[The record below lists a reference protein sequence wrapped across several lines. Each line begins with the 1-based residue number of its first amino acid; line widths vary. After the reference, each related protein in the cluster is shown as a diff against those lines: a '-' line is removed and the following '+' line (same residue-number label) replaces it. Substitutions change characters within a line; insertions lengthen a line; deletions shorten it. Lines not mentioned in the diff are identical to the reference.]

1 MDTKKR
7 MKMIRLDKMLA
18 HMGYGSRKEV
28 KELIRKGFVSV
39 DGEIVK
45 SDDIKVDESS
55 EIIIFDEKIKYEEF
69 IYIMLNKPQDVI
81 SATYDGNLPTVIDL
95 ISGYESRNL
104 FPIGRLDIDTLGLLI
119 LTNDGQLA
127 HKLLSPKNHVGKKY
141 YVKYDG
147 KYKDSFIDIF
157 KKGFQIDDYFTK
169 PAIFENLGNNEAYIT
184 IYEGKFHQIKRMMEY
199 VGCEV
204 TYLERIKFGNINL
217 DTSLKRGEYRLLTEE
232 EIASLKGN

>member
-1 MDTKKR
+1 
-7 MKMIRLDKMLA
+7 MIRLDKMLA

-81 SATYDGNLPTVIDL
+81 SATYDGNLPTVLDL

-127 HKLLSPKNHVGKKY
+127 HKLLSPKNHVSKKY

-147 KYKDSFIDIF
+147 KYKNSFIDIF

-184 IYEGKFHQIKRMMEY
+184 IYEGKYHQIKRMMEH

-204 TYLERIKFGNINL
+204 TYLERIKFGNIEL
-217 DTSLKRGEYRLLTEE
+217 DTSLKRGGYRLLTEE
-232 EIASLKGN
+232 EINSLKAN